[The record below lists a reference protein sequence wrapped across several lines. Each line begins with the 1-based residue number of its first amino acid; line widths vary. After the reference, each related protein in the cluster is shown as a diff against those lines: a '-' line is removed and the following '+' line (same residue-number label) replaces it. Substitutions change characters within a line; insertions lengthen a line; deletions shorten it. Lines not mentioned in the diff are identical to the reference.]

1 MAENPKPPAAVRQ
14 IAKNALERR
23 KEHGRGGTEIGVARA
38 RDLANGK
45 GIPLDTLKR
54 MKSFFARHSV
64 DPKDDKTSAA
74 SIAWGLWGGTAGQK
88 WAEGQVN
95 KAERAK
101 EAKKKK

>member
-1 MAENPKPPAAVRQ
+1 MAENPKPPASVRQ

-23 KEHGRGGTEIGVARA
+23 KAHGRGGTEVGVARA
-38 RDLANGK
+38 RDLAAGK
-45 GIPLDTLKR
+45 GIPLTTLKR
-54 MKSFFARHSV
+54 MNSFFARHSV
-64 DPKDDKTSAA
+64 DPKSDKTSAA

-101 EAKKKK
+101 AKKK

>member
-23 KEHGRGGTEIGVARA
+23 KEHGRGGTEVGVARA
-38 RDLANGK
+38 RDLAAGK
-45 GIPLDTLKR
+45 GIPLETLKR

-64 DPKDDKTSAA
+64 DPKSDKTSAA

-101 EAKKKK
+101 AAKKK